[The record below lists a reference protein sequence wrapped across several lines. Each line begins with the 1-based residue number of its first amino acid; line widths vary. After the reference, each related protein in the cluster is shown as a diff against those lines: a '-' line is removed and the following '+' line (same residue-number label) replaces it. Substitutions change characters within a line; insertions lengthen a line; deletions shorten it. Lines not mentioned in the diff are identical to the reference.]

1 LYAFNIRVEVQTG
14 SDAFMED
21 SGDLVV
27 GLREDSRGQYFLT
40 PGDLLLDPL
49 V

>member
-1 LYAFNIRVEVQTG
+1 LYASSIRVEVQTG

-27 GLREDSRGQYFLT
+27 SLARIQEDNTFPT
-40 PGDLLLDPL
+40 PEDLLLDPL